1 MKVRWIKQ
9 RSFKVLKWRY
19 YSKCVKSGA
28 LLIFQRIT
36 FPRNQF
42 SLKIPPFR
50 HAIFPMKHQLPM
62 NIIKH
67 QLPMKQNPKAM
78 ASQRFLYIRKI
89 KDTQSN
95 QLPTC
100 TCLPQNAI
108 HAYVISAH
116 VPEQYITFHFHV
128 CTYYYLDIYLHLLF
142 ETGIH
147 WE

>member
-1 MKVRWIKQ
+1 MQNCSWKSAGLREA
-9 RSFKVLKWRY
+9 SKVLKWRY
-19 YSKCVKSGA
+19 YSKCVGSGA

-50 HAIFPMKHQLPM
+50 HATFPMKHQLPM

-67 QLPMKQNPKAM
+67 QLPMTQNPKAM

-108 HAYVISAH
+108 HACSRAIHHISFPCMH
-116 VPEQYITFHFHV
+116 IL
-128 CTYYYLDIYLHLLF
+128 LDIYLHLLF